1 MHCSGDRAYD
11 VRHSQNIF
19 EKIQKDQPG
28 EKNRSL
34 KIKYNS
40 VI

>member
-28 EKNRSL
+28 EKIIHLR
-34 KIKYNS
+34 
-40 VI
+40 